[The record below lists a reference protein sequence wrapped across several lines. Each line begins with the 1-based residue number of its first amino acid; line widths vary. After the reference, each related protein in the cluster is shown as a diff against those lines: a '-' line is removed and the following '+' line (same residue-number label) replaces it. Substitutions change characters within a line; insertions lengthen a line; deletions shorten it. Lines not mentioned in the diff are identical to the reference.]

1 MVINREVCMQNEK
14 EVKEL
19 IQSDKKKRVT
29 WNDNQTKGQIDEKFL
44 RIGTGSTPYKNKLD
58 EEIAQ
63 LIKEGYSEIEATSIV
78 GKPLTPSGTLMLN
91 NPIFYKSKESIDTE
105 KANPYSFFSIR
116 NIGLGVVAIA
126 AAAATVGL
134 VVSKNS

>member
-1 MVINREVCMQNEK
+1 MQNEK

-19 IQSDKKKRVT
+19 IQSDKRKKVK
-29 WNDNQTKGQIDEKFL
+29 WNDNQTEGQIDEKFL
-44 RIGTGSTPYKNKLD
+44 KIGTASTPYKNKLD
-58 EEIAQ
+58 EEITQ

-78 GKPLTPSGTLMLN
+78 GKPLTPSGTLILN

-105 KANPYSFFSIR
+105 KANRYSFFSIK
-116 NIGLGVVAIA
+116 NIGLGIVAL

>member
-1 MVINREVCMQNEK
+1 
-14 EVKEL
+14 
-19 IQSDKKKRVT
+19 RVT

-105 KANPYSFFSIR
+105 KANRYSFFSIK
-116 NIGLGVVAIA
+116 NIGLGVVALA

>member
-1 MVINREVCMQNEK
+1 MQNEK

-29 WNDNQTKGQIDEKFL
+29 WNDNQNEGQIDEKFL
-44 RIGTGSTPYKNKLD
+44 KIGTASTPYKNKLD
-58 EEIAQ
+58 ESIAQ
-63 LIKEGYSEIEATSIV
+63 LMEEGYSEIEATAIT
-78 GKPLTPSGTLMLN
+78 GKSVTPAGMVIYN
-91 NPIFYKSKESIDTE
+91 NPVFYKSKESIDIE
-105 KANPYSFFSIR
+105 KANRYNFFSIK
-116 NIGLGVVAIA
+116 NNGLGIVAL

>member
-1 MVINREVCMQNEK
+1 MQNEK

-19 IQSDKKKRVT
+19 IQSDKRKKVK
-29 WNDNQTKGQIDEKFL
+29 WNDNQTEGQIDEKFL
-44 RIGTGSTPYKNKLD
+44 KIGTASTQYKNKLD
-58 EEIAQ
+58 EEITQ

-105 KANPYSFFSIR
+105 KANRYSFFSIK
-116 NIGLGVVAIA
+116 NIGLGIVAL